1 MTFAMNIKTKYRI
14 PVLLNNKKKL
24 LQRTIKKRQ
33 SRGTLHA
40 VPITRNYTKIPVT
53 GKNTQKII
61 ITRKQGTIEEILIRG
76 NNAKIQLIRN
86 NTRNNNHKEQYQ
98 NTTYREQ

>member
-14 PVLLNNKKKL
+14 PVLLNNKK
-24 LQRTIKKRQ
+24 TIAENNEKKQ
-33 SRGTLHA
+33 SQGTLEA
-40 VPITRNYTKIPVT
+40 VPITRNNT
-53 GKNTQKII
+53 KNTIYKRKYQKII
-61 ITRKQGTIEEILIRG
+61 ISRKQGTIEEILIRRD
-76 NNAKIQLIRN
+76 NAKIQLIRN